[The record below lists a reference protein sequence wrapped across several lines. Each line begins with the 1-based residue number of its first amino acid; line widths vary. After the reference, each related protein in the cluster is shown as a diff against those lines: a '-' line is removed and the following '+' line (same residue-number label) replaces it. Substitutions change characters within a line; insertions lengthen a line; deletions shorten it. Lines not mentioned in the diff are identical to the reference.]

1 VAGVVAIGSILVL
14 GQYFVGAADDGEVA
28 VFQGVRGEFLGL
40 PLHSWAEGSCRQG
53 ARGCEAVYLRDL
65 QPYAR
70 TNVRRGMIST
80 AGLDGAREIIGRLR
94 TNDLLPL
101 CSPNDTGA
109 AASITPVT
117 PDPNSPAT
125 AGAPA
130 TGTPLPDKPSEPGVD
145 CRMAG

>member
-1 VAGVVAIGSILVL
+1 
-14 GQYFVGAADDGEVA
+14 
-28 VFQGVRGEFLGL
+28 
-40 PLHSWAEGSCRQG
+40 
-53 ARGCEAVYLRDL
+53 
-65 QPYAR
+65 
-70 TNVRRGMIST
+70 MIST

-117 PDPNSPAT
+117 PDPNSPGS

-145 CRMAG
+145 CRMAR